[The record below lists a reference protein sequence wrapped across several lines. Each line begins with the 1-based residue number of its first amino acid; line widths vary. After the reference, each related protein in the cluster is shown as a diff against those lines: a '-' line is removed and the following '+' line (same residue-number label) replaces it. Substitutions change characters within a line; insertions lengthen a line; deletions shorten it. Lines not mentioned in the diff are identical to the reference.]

1 MDEFKLQGAMD
12 NIMKNSCLP
21 ETANE
26 LAGNTPHLDDKSQDT
41 GKGRGGDVV
50 CLRQQQL
57 VYWHK
62 GYKTITAPQASK
74 CVTVKYRPIDLPRK
88 FSVVMKTT
96 AYTPTDANAN
106 LAPGHSQDTITSQHN
121 VCTEAPHSAPP
132 CLRQG

>member
-1 MDEFKLQGAMD
+1 MCWGSYGGGGTNHNFIFLTKIRSLTKKMDEFKLQGAMD

-57 VYWHK
+57 VY
-62 GYKTITAPQASK
+62 
-74 CVTVKYRPIDLPRK
+74 
-88 FSVVMKTT
+88 
-96 AYTPTDANAN
+96 
-106 LAPGHSQDTITSQHN
+106 
-121 VCTEAPHSAPP
+121 
-132 CLRQG
+132 